1 MNKILIISF
10 YTYPCKLVGAKRMS
24 YIANYL
30 IQEGASVTI
39 IKANNEAFGNQVDKE
54 LKLDPE
60 ISIIEVTKLNKFK
73 TYIQAIYRFFRFK
86 KVINNLLKNESFD
99 IIYFSGG
106 PFFYFPL
113 GILCKFKYKIP
124 YILDFRDLW
133 IIGELEDLNW
143 KGKILR
149 KFEKYFEKKSAEY
162 ADLIVS
168 VSPRITEMYNSEFC
182 SSSKLEIL
190 TVLNG
195 YNDTEL
201 PRFINKPLKKNNSIK
216 IGIFGKFSY
225 YNYDHLN
232 ILFEAINK
240 LKNSIEVQVHHI
252 GLTENDFSNL
262 VKMNYLSENF
272 TFLGYKNYSEG
283 IKYLSKMD
291 FLILNNRTEY
301 ALGTKIFDYLYLN
314 KPIFS
319 FIMRNSEIWN
329 LLSQFKNTYLIH
341 NSNDLISAIQSLLI
355 SDDWSVITK
364 QELEKYSRKTQTAI
378 LYNKIIMLL
387 EKRIIN
393 NDNR

>member
-30 IQEGASVTI
+30 IQKGVSVTI
-39 IKANNEAFGNQVDKE
+39 IKANNETFGNQIDNE
-54 LKLDPE
+54 LKLDPK
-60 ISIIEVTKLNKFK
+60 ISIIEVTKLNRFK

-106 PFFYFPL
+106 PFFYFPI
-113 GILCKFKYKIP
+113 GILCKFIYKIP

-133 IIGELEDLNW
+133 IIGKLDDLNW

-149 KFEKYFEKKSAEY
+149 KFEKYFERKTAKY
-162 ADLIVS
+162 ANLIIS
-168 VSPRITEMYNSEFC
+168 VSSHIKDMYNSEFC

-195 YNDTEL
+195 YTETEL
-201 PRFINKPLKKNNSIK
+201 PKIINKPLQEHNSIN

-225 YNYDHLN
+225 YNYDHLS
-232 ILFEAINK
+232 ILFEAVNK
-240 LKNSIEVQVHHI
+240 MKKSIEIQIHHI
-252 GLTENDFSNL
+252 GLTENDFINL
-262 VKMNYLSENF
+262 VKMNNLSENF
-272 TFLGYKNYSEG
+272 TFVGYKNYSEG
-283 IKYLSKMD
+283 IKYLSKMN
-291 FLILNNRTEY
+291 FLILNNRSEY
-301 ALGTKIFDYLYLN
+301 ALGTKVFDYLYLN

-329 LLSQFKNTYLIH
+329 LLSQFKNTYLIQ
-341 NSNDLISAIQSLLI
+341 NSKDFISAVQSLLN

-364 QELEKYSRKTQTAI
+364 QELEKYSRKTQTTI
-378 LYNKIIMLL
+378 LYNKIIMLF

-393 NDNR
+393 NDAR